1 MRAKWPSLFSRNEP
15 TDMMTTLTARAWTL
29 GLAVFLLA
37 GLLSGCGSSGPVV
50 GRDVEKRVYVLQ
62 GQEVDQP
69 PEIVG
74 GYASVRELTS
84 YPAAAEED
92 DAFGVIWL
100 QFTVSASGSATR
112 IRLAE
117 GGHPSL
123 ETEALNVVQRLE
135 FRPATKNGA
144 PIDAD
149 VQIPVIFQGP
159 YAKNV
164 EKKKNG

>member
-1 MRAKWPSLFSRNEP
+1 
-15 TDMMTTLTARAWTL
+15 MMTTLTARAWTL

-74 GYASVRELTS
+74 GYQAVEKLKS
-84 YPAAAEED
+84 YPSAAEED

-100 QFTVSASGSATR
+100 QCTVSASGNGTR

-117 GGHPSL
+117 GGHPAL
-123 ETEALNVVQRLE
+123 ETEALNVVQRLD
-135 FRPATKNGA
+135 FRPALKNGA
-144 PIDAD
+144 PIPSNI
-149 VQIPVIFQGP
+149 QIPIIFQGP

-164 EKKKNG
+164 EKEENG